1 MNAQQA
7 VIYFDSPFFSGAEMQ
22 AARNAIHTASLGHKV
37 TVVYRDRGDLGS
49 QLRKRMSGLPIR
61 FLSLTPGDPMNRLGS
76 PRLQELL
83 REPYD
88 FCSGFYGG
96 SKISKR
102 TAPDTIHINNGGYP
116 GSPGARGFALGSA
129 FFSKAPRILFSVNNL
144 AVPYLHPMR
153 ILQAPV
159 DKILSRSRIVWVTA
173 SQAAGSRLARVLG
186 LPDEKVMII
195 PNGIP
200 SLKCTCMAKDM
211 LPSIAI
217 EPNSVVAT
225 QIGHLEPR
233 KGHLTL
239 LNALYRLKI
248 GGNLP
253 SNWKF
258 LLEGEGPSRQQI
270 NAKLEEY
277 GLSSSVALLGR
288 VNCVLHLLSVSDIL
302 IHPSASNEDLPN
314 VISEAMSLGIPAVGS
329 NVGGIGE
336 QIADQVTG
344 LVVDAGDPVLLS
356 QAIFELMSNRSL
368 RDSMG
373 AMAKKRFETFF
384 SEAMALQAYQDAY
397 FGREEA
403 Q

>member
-1 MNAQQA
+1 
-7 VIYFDSPFFSGAEMQ
+7 
-22 AARNAIHTASLGHKV
+22 
-37 TVVYRDRGDLGS
+37 
-49 QLRKRMSGLPIR
+49 
-61 FLSLTPGDPMNRLGS
+61 
-76 PRLQELL
+76 
-83 REPYD
+83 
-88 FCSGFYGG
+88 
-96 SKISKR
+96 
-102 TAPDTIHINNGGYP
+102 
-116 GSPGARGFALGSA
+116 
-129 FFSKAPRILFSVNNL
+129 
-144 AVPYLHPMR
+144 
-153 ILQAPV
+153 
-159 DKILSRSRIVWVTA
+159 
-173 SQAAGSRLARVLG
+173 
-186 LPDEKVMII
+186 
-195 PNGIP
+195 
-200 SLKCTCMAKDM
+200 MAKDM